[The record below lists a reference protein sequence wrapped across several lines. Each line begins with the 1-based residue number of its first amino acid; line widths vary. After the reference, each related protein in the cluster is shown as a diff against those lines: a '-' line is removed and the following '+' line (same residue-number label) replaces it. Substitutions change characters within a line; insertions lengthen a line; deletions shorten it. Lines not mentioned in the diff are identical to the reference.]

1 VEATEEALEAGFG
14 TGLVVEFVDESRCL
28 SLEEGGGTD
37 GRLCWGGARPDM
49 ELDVRC
55 CHDIDFP
62 VETLDLVL
70 ERLPYTSLSALQT
83 R

>member
-1 VEATEEALEAGFG
+1 VEATKEALAASFG
-14 TGLVVEFVDESRCL
+14 TGLVAKFMDESRCL
-28 SLEEGGGTD
+28 SLEEGGGAD
-37 GRLCWGGARPDM
+37 DPLCLGDARPDM

-62 VETLDLVL
+62 TETLDLVL
-70 ERLPYTSLSALQT
+70 ERLPCTFLSALQA

>member
-1 VEATEEALEAGFG
+1 MEATEEALAASFG
-14 TGLVVEFVDESRCL
+14 TGLVAKLMDESHCL
-28 SLEEGGGTD
+28 SLEEDGGAD
-37 GRLCWGGARPDM
+37 DQLCWGDARPDM

-62 VETLDLVL
+62 AETLDLVL
-70 ERLPYTSLSALQT
+70 ERLPCTSLSALQA